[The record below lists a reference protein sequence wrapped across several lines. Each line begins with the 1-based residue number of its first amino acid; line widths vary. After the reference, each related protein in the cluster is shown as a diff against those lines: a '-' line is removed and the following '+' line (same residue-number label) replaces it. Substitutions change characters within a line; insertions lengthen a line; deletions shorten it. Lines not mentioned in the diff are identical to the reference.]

1 MNELRCL
8 TSEAQ
13 DKLQDEI
20 EENLT
25 LYKETGFDYLMSFKP
40 NTMDIGLKADLSP
53 LNQLIIENPKE
64 NEVENS
70 LLVWRALK
78 DIPASLATENRF
90 WTLITHANCFDYTKA
105 RWPETVCDDEHE
117 SIKQIKKHFFAIGT
131 GGYRDDNAISRLWW
145 NAYIANNLRP
155 TNIKSALE
163 IILKTAEIR
172 SNLIERPLSF
182 YRPNL
187 SKALLQLMEQNKDIT
202 ATRDN
207 FRSFMRQVNLFG
219 GGVLFESM
227 DDYQCMAFVN
237 KCWESAELYSQV

>member
-20 EENLT
+20 EENLA
-25 LYKETGFDYLMSFKP
+25 LYKEIGFDYLMSFKP

-78 DIPASLATENRF
+78 NIPASLATENRF
-90 WTLITHANCFDYTKA
+90 WTLITHVNCFDYTKA

-117 SIKQIKKHFFAIGT
+117 SVKQIKKHFFAIGT

-163 IILKTAEIR
+163 LILKKADIR
-172 SNLIERPLSF
+172 SGLVERTLSF

-187 SKALLQLMEQNKDIT
+187 SRAILDKMEVIDAIT
-202 ATRDN
+202 VKEHN
-207 FRSFMRQVNLFG
+207 FREFMKQINFFG
-219 GGVLFESM
+219 GGVLFECM
-227 DDYQCMAFVN
+227 DNQQCASFVD
-237 KCWESAELYSQV
+237 KCWERAEQSI

>member
-13 DKLQDEI
+13 NKLQKGI
-20 EENLT
+20 EENLI
-25 LYKETGFDYLMSFKP
+25 LYKEAGFDYLMSFKQ

-53 LNQLIIENPKE
+53 LNQLIKENPKE

-70 LLVWRALK
+70 LLVWDALK
-78 DIPASLATENRF
+78 TIPASLATENRF
-90 WTLITHANCFDYTKA
+90 WTLITHVNCYDYTKA
-105 RWPETVCDDEHE
+105 RWPDTVCDEEQE
-117 SIKQIKKHFFAIGT
+117 SVKQIKKHFFAIGT

-163 IILKTAEIR
+163 LILKKADIR
-172 SNLIERPLSF
+172 SGLIERPLSF

-187 SKALLQLMEQNKDIT
+187 SRAILDKMEVIDTIT
-202 ATRDN
+202 AKENN
-207 FRSFMRQVNLFG
+207 FREFMIQVNLFG
-219 GGVLFESM
+219 GGVLFECM
-227 DDYQCMAFVN
+227 DSQQCASFVD
-237 KCWESAELYSQV
+237 KCWETAQQNI